1 MKATRKS
8 TRYLVQASLIAA
20 IYTALCLI
28 LHPISFGF
36 GGVELRVSEAL
47 TLMPALMPAAV
58 PGLFVGCLLANLMGG
73 ASILDI
79 VFGSHARSRRSH
91 PQMAR
96 KAGARRAA
104 ARRHERGRH
113 RSAAAVCLWRQH
125 AALAVHGLHRPRSGG
140 RLLCNRSAA
149 DENDEAAARKISQ
162 RLTYILNV
170 K

>member
-1 MKATRKS
+1 MKVTRKS

-73 ASILDI
+73 ATILDI
-79 VFGSHARSRRSH
+79 VFGSLTTLIAAILTRKWRSR
-91 PQMAR
+91 PA
-96 KAGARRAA
+96 
-104 ARRHERGRH
+104 
-113 RSAAAVCLWRQH
+113 L
-125 AALAVHGLHRPRSGG
+125 AALPPVVMNAVVIGLLLRYAYGVNMPLWMCMASIGLG
-140 RLLCNRSAA
+140 QAVACYLIGLPLMKMMKRLPEKYL
-149 DENDEAAARKISQ
+149 KG
-162 RLTYILNV
+162 
-170 K
+170 